1 MKRQIC
7 LAVLLIVLCSFSNWA
22 QNKKNVKYTFPKK
35 SVEFVVTFPAK
46 PKIKKISANGIS
58 ATSAKLVLADDELIK
73 ADVTEI
79 SEAVAAKIERFNET
93 ELASAAWNHGRDNG
107 YEGLTVTT
115 GKTDIG
121 RYARMQGY
129 KTISDV
135 RVMYE
140 AHFYY
145 GKRQV
150 LILYVV
156 CKSSEYPTKAISKFL
171 NSLSIVKENK

>member
-1 MKRQIC
+1 MKRQIY

-46 PKIKKISANGIS
+46 PKLKKISAKGVS
-58 ATSAKLVLADDELIK
+58 GTSAKLVLADEIIK

-79 SEAVAAKIERFNET
+79 SEAVSAKIERFSET
-93 ELASAAWNHGRDNG
+93 ELASAARNHGRDNG
-107 YEGLTVTT
+107 YEDLTVTT
-115 GKTDIG
+115 DKTDIG

-150 LILYVV
+150 LILYVISE
-156 CKSSEYPTKAISKFL
+156 SSEYPTKAISKFL